1 VFENSAYKEDYQ
13 TNLDLMDA
21 YVGGGMDPLEMA
33 KIVYKITNTKHPKI
47 HYKVG
52 NFMEKFSIFLKRIL
66 PDNVYEKLLMNH
78 YKL

>member
-1 VFENSAYKEDYQ
+1 
-13 TNLDLMDA
+13 MDA
-21 YVGGGMDPLEMA
+21 HVGGGMDPLEMA